1 MDIVCRAAACVFVV
15 GVTVLTSSACAVKH
29 GTLVN
34 RFVKQGE
41 PSVAFGE
48 PLPAPSDKDLQSY
61 SHKLRELQA
70 KATPK
75 ASLLPTIESRDPA
88 LANAL
93 LRLGLN
99 ATAENHRKVAQAYRK
114 AGVSDYAFRHYQRA
128 VRLEPCDASSHEG
141 LAQLWRDWAMP
152 AVALSDAY
160 RAIHCRPDSAGAY
173 NTLGTTMQA
182 LGQRKN
188 ARAAYNRALEL
199 DPAAVYALNNLCYLS
214 IEERDTLAALRTC
227 ARALAADPTMTAA
240 RNNLALAYAIEGD
253 VARAEELLLENAD
266 PVIGQYNVGILR
278 MSLGRFAGAAQAF
291 DVAAA
296 KRPSLWDAHRRAAQA
311 RAQDVEHREP

>member
-1 MDIVCRAAACVFVV
+1 MGILCSAAARVFVV
-15 GVTVLTSSACAVKH
+15 GVTLLVSSACAVKH
-29 GTLVN
+29 GTFGN
-34 RFVKQGE
+34 RFVKPGE
-41 PSVAFGE
+41 PSVSFGE

-61 SHKLRELQA
+61 SQKVRALQA

-88 LANAL
+88 LAKAL
-93 LRLGLN
+93 LRLALSE
-99 ATAENHRKVAQAYRK
+99 TAENHRKVATAYRK
-114 AGVSDYAFRHYQRA
+114 AGVSDHAFRHYQRA

-141 LAQLWRDWAMP
+141 LAQLWRGWGMP
-152 AVALSDAY
+152 SVALGDVY

-182 LGQRKN
+182 LGQHKN
-188 ARAAYNRALEL
+188 ARSAYERALEL
-199 DPAAVYALNNLCYLS
+199 DPAAVYAMNNLCYLS
-214 IEERDTLAALRTC
+214 IEEGDTLAAQKTC

-240 RNNLALAYAIEGD
+240 RNNLALAYAIQGD
-253 VARAEELLLENAD
+253 IPRAEGLLLENAD

-296 KRPSLWDAHRRAAQA
+296 RRPSLWDAHRRAAQA
-311 RAQDVEHREP
+311 RARDVEHREP